1 MLESLILPGST
12 FAGKIDQ
19 VVDVV
24 GVLVFFW
31 FGVTVAMFFWLLW
44 RFRYQEGVKALY
56 VNGTEP
62 DLKRWINIPHYMIIV
77 CDIAI
82 IAFAVNVWYMVKQDM
97 PKPNETVEVISQQ
110 WAWTFVQPGKDGQL
124 GTDDD
129 IKTTDELHVLVDQ
142 VSQFKLESRDVLH
155 SFSVPVFRIK
165 QDAIPGRVISG
176 WFEPTVVGN
185 YDIQCTEICGIGHGV
200 MEARIY
206 VETPEQHAAWIA
218 AASPK

>member
-12 FAGKIDQ
+12 FAGKVDQ
-19 VVDVV
+19 VVNVV
-24 GVLVFFW
+24 GVMVFFW
-31 FGVTVAMFFWLLW
+31 FAVTAGMFFWLLW

-82 IAFAVNVWYMVKQDM
+82 IAFAVNVWYTVKQTLPD
-97 PKPNETVEVISQQ
+97 PKEVIEVIGQQ
-110 WAWTFVQPGKDGQL
+110 WAWTFVHPGKDGKL

-129 IKTTDELHVLVDQ
+129 IKTTDEMHVLASEVT
-142 VSQFKLESRDVLH
+142 QFKLESRDVLH

-165 QDAIPGRVISG
+165 QDAIPGRVITG
-176 WFEPTVVGN
+176 WFEPTVTGD
-185 YDIQCTEICGIGHGV
+185 YDIQCTEMCGIGHGV

-206 VETPEQHAAWIA
+206 IETPEQHAAWIE